1 MPFAVCGFV
10 NCRCFNDYNK
20 QLMNTINKLWFIFYI
35 TCMSC
40 NCFSQNENK
49 KWYFGNQAGLDFMP
63 SSPTALTNGA
73 MNTLEGC
80 ASVADANTG
89 NLLFYTDGSTIW
101 DQTHSIMA
109 NGSGLNANS
118 S

>member
-1 MPFAVCGFV
+1 MI
-10 NCRCFNDYNK
+10 RIYK
-20 QLMNTINKLWFIFYI
+20 HWFIFYI
-35 TCMSC
+35 ACISC
-40 NCFSQNENK
+40 ICFSQNENK

-63 SSPTALTNGA
+63 ASPTGLTNGA
-73 MNTLEGC
+73 MFTTEGS
-80 ASVADANTG
+80 ASVSDANTG

-118 S
+118 SSAQSSLILKQPG